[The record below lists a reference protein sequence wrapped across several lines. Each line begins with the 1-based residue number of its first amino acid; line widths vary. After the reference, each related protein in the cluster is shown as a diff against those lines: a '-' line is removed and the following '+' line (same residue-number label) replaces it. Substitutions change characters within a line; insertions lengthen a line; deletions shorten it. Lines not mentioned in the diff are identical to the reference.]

1 MKIRGDKLTAN
12 AFYLVAATATMGF
25 VGLLFWRLAAH
36 EGHARNHFADYGRA
50 YAEVAALTLVLVVA
64 QAFVWLDQRV
74 RLILAVT
81 ASSAV
86 VMIGPSL
93 ILIGR
98 PAGRTSSH
106 RLVHQR

>member
-1 MKIRGDKLTAN
+1 
-12 AFYLVAATATMGF
+12 
-25 VGLLFWRLAAH
+25 
-36 EGHARNHFADYGRA
+36 
-50 YAEVAALTLVLVVA
+50 LVVA